1 MPKDLLRQITAS
13 RLMFM
18 RLATSASG
26 SLPSSANCRLENLY
40 FFSLFGWPT
49 GGIPKRQRLASTEDG
64 PTPNIRATA
73 ASDAVPISANWSLF
87 HASRSGHV
95 ADRSSNRAV
104 RVVFFFPDPIF
115 QYKLSSRV
123 NCYRPYRRTSAVAQD
138 CNNTRR
144 SGSNEQPSAISPVS
158 KGYGTWKE
166 PATFS

>member
-40 FFSLFGWPT
+40 FFSLFGWPA
-49 GGIPKRQRLASTEDG
+49 GEIPKRQRLASTEDG

-73 ASDAVPISANWSLF
+73 ASDAVPTSANWSLF

-104 RVVFFFPDPIF
+104 RVAFAFFLPDPIF
-115 QYKLSSRV
+115 RFFNTSYRHKYIDADRIAERLSSLSIV
-123 NCYRPYRRTSAVAQD
+123 TSNDVRHQI
-138 CNNTRR
+138 NSR
-144 SGSNEQPSAISPVS
+144 QPA
-158 KGYGTWKE
+158 
-166 PATFS
+166 